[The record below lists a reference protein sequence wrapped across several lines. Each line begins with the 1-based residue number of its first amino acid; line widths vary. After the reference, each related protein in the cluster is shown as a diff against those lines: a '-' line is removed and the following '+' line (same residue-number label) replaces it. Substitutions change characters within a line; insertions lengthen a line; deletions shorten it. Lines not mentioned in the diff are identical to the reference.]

1 MRLKANLPFRTPTEQ
16 LFRAPGDLSVQQLT
30 AYSILVTA
38 HKQIAANQPQYL
50 ASKLQL
56 QPIPEDQTLPT
67 RNDNPLTIQPH
78 LTTSGGGF
86 FCRSAALFNIL
97 PPDLR
102 SITDPKIFKPEVKK
116 WVQQNVAPKPG

>member
-1 MRLKANLPFRTPTEQ
+1 MRLKANLPFRSPTEQ
-16 LFRAPGDLSVQQLT
+16 LLRAPGDLSLQQLT

-56 QPIPEDQTLPT
+56 QPRPEDQTLPP
-67 RNDNPLTIQPH
+67 RNDNPLRIQSH
-78 LTTSGGGF
+78 LKISRGGF

-102 SITDPKIFKPEVKK
+102 SATDPKIFKSEVKK

>member
-1 MRLKANLPFRTPTEQ
+1 MRLKANLPFRSPTEQ
-16 LFRAPGDLSVQQLT
+16 LLRAPGDLSLQQLT

-56 QPIPEDQTLPT
+56 QPRPEDQTLPP
-67 RNDNPLTIQPH
+67 RNDNPLRIQSH
-78 LTTSGGGF
+78 LTISGVGF
-86 FCRSAALFNIL
+86 FCSAALFNIL
-97 PPDLR
+97 PPYLR
-102 SITDPKIFKPEVKK
+102 SATHPKIFKPEVKK

>member
-56 QPIPEDQTLPT
+56 RPRPEDQTLPPC
-67 RNDNPLTIQPH
+67 NDNPL
-78 LTTSGGGF
+78 
-86 FCRSAALFNIL
+86 RST
-97 PPDLR
+97 
-102 SITDPKIFKPEVKK
+102 TDPKIFKPEVKK